1 MASSKRE
8 QLVDTALKLFY
19 RDGFHATGIDR
30 ILAESG
36 VAKMTLYN
44 HFKSKDELILAAL
57 RLRDERFR
65 NWFMKAVE
73 QRAEKPA
80 QRLLAVFDVL
90 EEWFRTDEFCG
101 CMFINASAEFGR
113 PDDPIHEASAE
124 HKRLVQ
130 RFVTSLA
137 EAAGAPDPPRLA
149 RQLCLLIEGA
159 SVLAHI
165 SGDPNVAR
173 EAQGA
178 ARQLIDASLAGP
190 NARPRPEKKKGASGN
205 RVGRRAGG
213 GGSALDPAGG

>member
-1 MASSKRE
+1 MASNKRD

-80 QRLLAVFDVL
+80 ERLLAVFDVL
-90 EEWFRTDEFCG
+90 EEWFRTDGFCG
-101 CMFINASAEFGR
+101 CMFINASAEFAS
-113 PDDPIHEASAE
+113 PDDPIHVTSAE
-124 HKRLVQ
+124 HKRLVLKYL
-130 RFVTSLA
+130 RELA
-137 EAAGAPDPPRLA
+137 ADAGSADPDELGD
-149 RQLCLLIEGA
+149 QIGLLLEGA
-159 SVLAHI
+159 IVLAHVT
-165 SGDPNVAR
+165 GRPDAAGQAR
-173 EAQGA
+173 SA
-178 ARQLIDASLAGP
+178 AEVLLA
-190 NARPRPEKKKGASGN
+190 RS
-205 RVGRRAGG
+205 RA
-213 GGSALDPAGG
+213 LTP